1 MTHIYQFI
9 SVIFFSVFFVQALVR
24 HNRKQQCYH
33 FSTEF
38 YVAAANSLPISP
50 ASQPAVSRRHTIF
63 EIRHYN
69 RQINNTYAHH
79 SIGLFLTTMV
89 LVMTTALIGPM
100 QKKNRLRI
108 PFLSELF
115 FFFGKRKL
123 FDCTCVSGEMTHKRS
138 RATYVST
145 EHSTEEHFFS
155 ASNFGMINISP
166 FFRLDFWIGIFNI
179 RIRINDV
186 VHEVISN
193 RKLAFSI
200 CIQDVV
206 HEIIVVLLIL
216 RHSSGKTNA
225 KHR

>member
-100 QKKNRLRI
+100 QKKKPVANSISIRTL
-108 PFLSELF
+108 
-115 FFFGKRKL
+115 
-123 FDCTCVSGEMTHKRS
+123 
-138 RATYVST
+138 
-145 EHSTEEHFFS
+145 FFS
-155 ASNFGMINISP
+155 ASENCSTARVCQVRWHIKEVEPHTWALSTQQKNIFFLLRISVWLI
-166 FFRLDFWIGIFNI
+166 FRLFFDWIF
-179 RIRINDV
+179 
-186 VHEVISN
+186 E
-193 RKLAFSI
+193 
-200 CIQDVV
+200 
-206 HEIIVVLLIL
+206 
-216 RHSSGKTNA
+216 
-225 KHR
+225 